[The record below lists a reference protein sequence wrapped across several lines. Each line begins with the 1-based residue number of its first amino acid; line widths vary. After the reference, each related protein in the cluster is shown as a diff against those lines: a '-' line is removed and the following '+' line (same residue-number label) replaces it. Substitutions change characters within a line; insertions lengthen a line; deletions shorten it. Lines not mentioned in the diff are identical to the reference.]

1 MFPNLFIRTGPK
13 FRSGP
18 GNHSPIPCPLSRKF
32 HQKCGNTWKLQY
44 ICLIYLFDFW
54 RQGYSL
60 LRWGPINIFVNFK
73 LFHLDWFFGLSQN
86 IPRPVFA
93 SHSAFK
99 LRLEQLLNHQ
109 PDFESFAQWFRDLS
123 LSESIAENAAPSKSF
138 WPKIVTHIKLKKKR
152 KIVVTIL

>member
-1 MFPNLFIRTGPK
+1 MFTNLFIQTGPN
-13 FRSGP
+13 FRSARATIHMYP
-18 GNHSPIPCPLSRKF
+18 VLPFKNV

-109 PDFESFAQWFRDLS
+109 PDFESFAQWLRDLS

-138 WPKIVTHIKLKKKR
+138 WPKFVTHIKFQKTHEK
-152 KIVVTIL
+152 